1 MLKEKDYI
9 FKRANMVVDF
19 LLAGLA
25 FVAAHLL
32 KNGILSPYIAPSM
45 LRWSPLS
52 HYFWLLFF
60 IPPLTVL
67 MLHLNGYYEA
77 QRIRK
82 TLDTIKIILLSVA
95 ETTLICVMIIY
106 IVYKGDIISRGQIL
120 LTPVILFV
128 LLLAKTFVVRRIL
141 VRLRQQGYNF
151 RTLLLVGGGEKLR
164 KFIDLLESHP
174 FWGFRI
180 AGVISDNPQMASY
193 SQPFQTSSGKTRQYP
208 FVGSLDETLSYLE
221 QHSVDEVIFIPSAGT
236 LDRLIPL
243 LEGCEEM
250 GVRTRIALNFFDHT
264 IARPSLDKFE
274 NTPLITYNPAREMN
288 MALLLKYTFDRIAAC
303 LLLIVLSPIVLAT
316 AIAIK
321 LTSKPGAPIFYR
333 QTRCGLNGRTFT
345 LWKFRSMKVGAD
357 QELEKLRAL
366 SEMDGPAFK
375 LRNDPRVTPVG
386 RLIRRFSIDE
396 LPQLWNVLRGEM
408 SLVGPRPPIPEE
420 VKHYDRWQ
428 RRRLSMKPG
437 ITCLWQ
443 VKGRSRVNFDTWMKL
458 DLEYIDN
465 WSLFLDFK
473 ILLKTIVVVAI
484 GYGAM

>member
-1 MLKEKDYI
+1 MLKERDYI
-9 FKRANMVVDF
+9 FKRVNM
-19 LLAGLA
+19 LLDLVLAALA
-25 FVAAHLL
+25 FLAAHLL
-32 KNGILSPYIAPSM
+32 KNGVLSPYIAPTM

-52 HYFWLLFF
+52 HYYWLLFL

-67 MLHLNGYYEA
+67 TLHLNGYYEA

-82 TLDTIKIILLSVA
+82 ALDIIQIILVSVA

-106 IVYKGDIISRGQIL
+106 IIYKGDIISRGQIL
-120 LTPVILFV
+120 LTPIMLVT
-128 LLLAKTFVVRRIL
+128 LLLVKTFVVRRIL
-141 VRLRQQGYNF
+141 LRLRQLGYNF
-151 RTLLLVGGGEKLR
+151 RTLLLVGGGDKLHQ
-164 KFIDLLESHP
+164 FIDLLESHP

-180 AGVISDNPQMASY
+180 AGVISDNPKMAHGSKL
-193 SQPFQTSSGKTRQYP
+193 SQTAQGRTRHYP
-208 FVGSLDETLSYLE
+208 IVGSLDDALSYLD
-221 QHSVDEVIFIPSAGT
+221 QNPVDEVIFVPSAAS
-236 LDRLIPL
+236 LDRIVPL

-250 GVRTRIALNFFDHT
+250 GIRTRLALNFFDHR

-274 NTPLITYNPAREMN
+274 HTALITYNPVRELN
-288 MALLLKYTFDRIAAC
+288 MALLLKYTFDRIIAC
-303 LLLIVLSPIVLAT
+303 LLLIVLSPILIAT

-321 LTSKPGAPIFYR
+321 LTSKAGEPIFYR

-357 QELEKLRAL
+357 QELQKLRSL
-366 SEMDGPAFK
+366 SEVDGPVFK
-375 LRNDPRVTPVG
+375 LRNDPRITRVG
-386 RLIRRFSIDE
+386 RFIRRFSIDE
-396 LPQLWNVLRGEM
+396 IPQLWNVLRGEM

-420 VKHYDRWQ
+420 VKQYDRWQ

-443 VKGRSRVNFDTWMKL
+443 VKGRSRLNFDTWMKL

-473 ILLKTIVVVAI
+473 ILLKTIIVVTT

>member
-1 MLKEKDYI
+1 
-9 FKRANMVVDF
+9 MVLDF
-19 LLAGLA
+19 LLAALA
-25 FVAAHLL
+25 FLAAHLL
-32 KNGILSPYIAPSM
+32 KNRILSPYIAPTM

-52 HYFWLLFF
+52 HYYWLLFL

-82 TLDTIKIILLSVA
+82 ALDTIKIILLSVA

-106 IVYKGDIISRGQIL
+106 IIYKGDIISRGQIL
-120 LTPVILFV
+120 LTPIILV
-128 LLLAKTFVVRRIL
+128 SLLLIKTFVVRRVL
-141 VRLRQQGYNF
+141 LRLRQQGYNF
-151 RTLLLVGGGEKLR
+151 STLLLVGGGEKMR
-164 KFIDLLESHP
+164 QFIDLLESHP

-180 AGVISDNPQMASY
+180 AGIISDNPQMTPGS
-193 SQPFQTSSGKTRQYP
+193 PLTQTASGKTRHYP
-208 FVGSLDETLSYLE
+208 IVGSLDETLSYLD
-221 QHSVDEVIFIPSAGT
+221 QHPVDEVIFIPSVAS
-236 LDRLIPL
+236 LDRIIPL

-250 GVRTRIALNFFDHT
+250 GIRTRLALNFFNHR

-274 NTPLITYNPAREMN
+274 NTPLITYNPVRELN
-288 MALLLKYTFDRIAAC
+288 MALLLKYTFDRITAC
-303 LLLIVLSPIVLAT
+303 LLLILFSPILIAT

-321 LTSKPGAPIFYR
+321 LTSKPGEPIFYR

-357 QELEKLRAL
+357 QELEKLRSM
-366 SEMDGPAFK
+366 SEVDGPVFK
-375 LRNDPRVTPVG
+375 IRKDPRITPVG

-396 LPQLWNVLRGEM
+396 LPQFWNVLRGEM

-420 VKHYDRWQ
+420 VKKYDRWQ

-443 VKGRSRVNFDTWMKL
+443 VKGRSRLNFDTWMKL

-473 ILLKTIVVVAI
+473 ILVRTILVVTT